1 MFSITY
7 FPPYSNGA
15 PKIQYFNSEADALR
29 MIEFYDECGTYAYL
43 N

>member
-15 PKIQYFNSEADALR
+15 TRTQYFNSRDEALK
-29 MIEFYDECGTYAYL
+29 MIAFYQECGTRAYL
-43 N
+43 D